1 MLTTA
6 IIYKRLWILSLTY
19 ANNSNMNKAD
29 ESDIKSFYNSSD
41 LYFNI
46 CQNRDQS
53 SFTNIID
60 VINQYSPKK
69 SLLLE
74 FGCGTG
80 NLANFVGRNERQVIG
95 VDISEKFVKYAQET
109 YAENPNLKFQV
120 VSFGTLPF
128 NDFCSMVEATNAFH
142 SLSPPGKEGA
152 ISVFVNTGSTCVFT
166 WA

>member
-1 MLTTA
+1 
-6 IIYKRLWILSLTY
+6 
-19 ANNSNMNKAD
+19 MNKAN

-46 CQNRDQS
+46 CQNRDES

-80 NLANFVGRNERQVIG
+80 NLANFVGSNERQVIG
-95 VDISEKFVKYAQET
+95 VDISEKFIKYAQET
-109 YAENPNLKFQV
+109 YAENRNLKFQV

-128 NDFCSMVEATNAFH
+128 NDNSFDC
-142 SLSPPGKEGA
+142 
-152 ISVFVNTGSTCVFT
+152 IYTCAVLE
-166 WA
+166 